1 MKMNFFSKKT
11 MIFTISDL
19 FFVYK
24 MKIPQKWQMPLI
36 AVIKLMLTL
45 QAVKQLI
52 LT

>member
-1 MKMNFFSKKT
+1 MKFFSKKKVKF
-11 MIFTISDL
+11 IINNL

-24 MKIPQKWQMPLI
+24 MKIPKKWQIPLI